1 MGFLD
6 SILGGGNNASQAPPP
21 SVDQQHSMLQSVL
34 AMIQSSKLGGLQGLI
49 QRFQNAGLGHLMS
62 GWISS
67 GPNPPISPNQ
77 LQSALGDEHIKEF
90 AQQHN
95 MTEQQATN
103 TLSQLLPHVVDN
115 LTPQGNV
122 PQHGIDWGGALSML
136 KSKLMQ

>member
-67 GPNPPISPNQ
+67 GPNPPNDHRRVSGFQ
-77 LQSALGDEHIKEF
+77 RCGR
-90 AQQHN
+90 
-95 MTEQQATN
+95 
-103 TLSQLLPHVVDN
+103 
-115 LTPQGNV
+115 
-122 PQHGIDWGGALSML
+122 
-136 KSKLMQ
+136 KSFGS